1 MLDKL
6 RKILDNKNIRLIIFG
21 ETHGFLDDS
30 KIQKDVLKI
39 FKPDIFLYEMLEE
52 SSLTTESEKND
63 FLNEPDDKDFSV
75 ISKFG
80 ELKNTVSIAKEYN
93 LPIEGMDIKNML
105 RENKDFMAKTNFS
118 DEEIKEEEKIL
129 KKREE
134 FQMQKILSYL
144 NKNNK
149 VFASTGAYHLRED
162 SPLSN
167 IDSEYLII
175 YPAYNGEQLFEPPE
189 DFDIKNVSFEIM
201 EKCSASFNS

>member
-167 IDSEYLII
+167 INSEYLII

-189 DFDIKNVSFEIM
+189 DFDIKNVSFEIK
-201 EKCSASFNS
+201 EKYSASFY